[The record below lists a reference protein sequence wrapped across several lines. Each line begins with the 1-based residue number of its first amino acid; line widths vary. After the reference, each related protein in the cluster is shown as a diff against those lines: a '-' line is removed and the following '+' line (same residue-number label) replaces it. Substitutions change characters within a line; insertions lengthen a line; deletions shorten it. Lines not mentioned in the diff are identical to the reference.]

1 MGSPRAGPCG
11 HKKVFA
17 IPCYM
22 ASLASG
28 APLPE
33 EIALVGDPKFQ
44 DLVQKSRSI
53 TKKILDSI
61 HDTHKS
67 CISTQTLRLD
77 SPETSK
83 LAVMASN
90 IGISSAPVLK
100 VVSEEFTLETSLTRM
115 SEGLQLHR
123 ALLNF
128 VSPHLPNIH
137 KVTELVADIRDLTLK
152 IDKSIYPLCFASQML
167 KIAQTEAYVQP
178 TPISVALRLPG
189 EYEVQ
194 VAAHLMLVQLQ
205 TFGQDMIRCLRDL
218 DKSNDEETES

>member
-1 MGSPRAGPCG
+1 MPGIHSRSIVG
-11 HKKVFA
+11 HSSTEAMDLLIVFA

-152 IDKSIYPLCFASQML
+152 IDKML

>member
-1 MGSPRAGPCG
+1 
-11 HKKVFA
+11 
-17 IPCYM
+17 M

-152 IDKSIYPLCFASQML
+152 IDKML